1 MERLLR
7 AINLQPSLSAALNRT
22 TTSSTFLSK
31 TGNEQMCQYSNG
43 GGGLSGQIF
52 FLNVF
57 AFVYFLLSSFHS
69 VRSGLEAANRV
80 AAAAVSRIASVGLH
94 SYLS

>member
-1 MERLLR
+1 MLR
-7 AINLQPSLSAALNRT
+7 AINLQPSLSAAHNRT

-31 TGNEQMCQYSNG
+31 TGNEQMCQYSKG
-43 GGGLSGQIF
+43 GDFEWTDIF
-52 FLNVF
+52 V
-57 AFVYFLLSSFHS
+57 FVYFALSSFHS
-69 VRSGLEAANRV
+69 VRSGLEAANCV

>member
-1 MERLLR
+1 MLR
-7 AINLQPSLSAALNRT
+7 AINLQPSLSAAHNRT

-31 TGNEQMCQYSNG
+31 TGNEQMCQYSKG
-43 GGGLSGQIF
+43 GGDFEWTDIF
-52 FLNVF
+52 V
-57 AFVYFLLSSFHS
+57 FVYFALSSIHS